1 MYVAHIESIS
11 SACIIR
17 ILRRECISLYVAVQK
32 DLISDL
38 KKKKAAPSVNSHTQ
52 IFLIICSILVQK
64 VFLFTSLIFDC
75 FSIGVITSTAVRKKC
90 KL

>member
-38 KKKKAAPSVNSHTQ
+38 KKAAPSVSSHTQ

>member
-1 MYVAHIESIS
+1 MYVAHVESIS
-11 SACIIR
+11 GVCIIR

-38 KKKKAAPSVNSHTQ
+38 KKKKVPSVNSHTQ
-52 IFLIICSILVQK
+52 ILIICSILVQK
-64 VFLFTSLIFDC
+64 VFLLTSLIFDC
-75 FSIGVITSTAVRKKC
+75 FSIGVITSIAVRKKR

>member
-1 MYVAHIESIS
+1 MYVAHVESIS
-11 SACIIR
+11 GVCIIR

-38 KKKKAAPSVNSHTQ
+38 KKKKKAVPSVNSHTQ
-52 IFLIICSILVQK
+52 ILIICSILVQK
-64 VFLFTSLIFDC
+64 VFLLTSLIFDC
-75 FSIGVITSTAVRKKC
+75 FSIGVITSIAVRKKR

>member
-38 KKKKAAPSVNSHTQ
+38 KKKKS
-52 IFLIICSILVQK
+52 
-64 VFLFTSLIFDC
+64 
-75 FSIGVITSTAVRKKC
+75 STKC
-90 KL
+90 ELPHSNLLDYL